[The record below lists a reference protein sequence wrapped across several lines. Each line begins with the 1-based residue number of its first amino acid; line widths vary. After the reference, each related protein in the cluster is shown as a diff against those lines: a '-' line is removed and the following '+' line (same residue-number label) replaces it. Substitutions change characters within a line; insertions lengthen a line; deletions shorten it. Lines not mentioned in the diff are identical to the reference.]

1 MFNGKHK
8 PAEKSQEISSFLDS
22 MFGRTT
28 AISNNGC
35 TGLVVKDGKMS
46 RCDQPNLNFKTEVS
60 RREYTISGMC
70 QYCQDNFFEGVINE

>member
-8 PAEKSQEISSFLDS
+8 PAEKSQEVSIFLDKLS
-22 MFGRTT
+22 GRTK
-28 AISNNGC
+28 AINNNGC

-46 RCDQPNLNFKTEVS
+46 RCDQADLNFKNEVS

-70 QYCQDNFFEGVINE
+70 QTCQDNFFEGVINE